1 MSLHAQLSPEAKA
14 KLAAQKRN
22 STISSIVI
30 ALLICA
36 LLGIILWVIALNPF
50 FKNNE
55 ETVSYAAA
63 SDSDQDITK
72 PEMTNQVETK
82 PSSPSSSMAK
92 VIAANTP
99 SPTAVP
105 VPEITVTEPS
115 LDFGDGDDF
124 GDDFGEG
131 WGDGSG
137 NGAGSGSGGFGIP
150 AAMQKRC
157 TEQDRRQRLAKE
169 GGKPA
174 YEDQVV
180 ASLRWMEKTQAAD
193 GSWAA
198 QGKPVSMTA
207 LALLAYLGHC
217 ETPSSPEFGQTVQKA
232 IVYLVNIANKNGG
245 KLATS
250 TADKHWCYEHAIATY
265 ALAESYTLCKEFKI
279 TIPGLQEAV
288 IDSCNHIV
296 GSQHSNGSWAYSYD
310 TSGANAGDSSIV
322 CWHLQALKACKYTK
336 LNITGVEKSGKE
348 AIRYLEKCKNGKGTI
363 SYSPNRA
370 NHYSM
375 TPGAVLCFQQ
385 WGKGRRSLARNGV
398 KWITKTNDFE
408 YLKTGKLYMNYY
420 SSQAMIN
427 AGGKD
432 WATYNEKT
440 LANVAQ
446 HQKQD
451 GSWPMPVGG
460 TYGMSSTHY
469 ATCLC
474 TLMLEVYY
482 RFLPSS

>member
-1 MSLHAQLSPEAKA
+1 MSLHAQLSPEAQA
-14 KLAAQKRN
+14 ALAAQKRN

-30 ALLICA
+30 ALLLCT
-36 LLGIILWVIALNPF
+36 LLGIILWIIALNPL

-55 ETVSYAAA
+55 ETVSYSAA
-63 SDSDQDITK
+63 SDKDTEITK

-82 PSSPSSSMAK
+82 PSSPASSMAK

-124 GDDFGEG
+124 GDG

-150 AAMQKRC
+150 ASMQKRC
-157 TEQDRRQRLAKE
+157 TEADRRQRLAKE
-169 GGKPA
+169 GGKPG

-180 ASLRWMEKTQAAD
+180 SALKWLQKTQAND
-193 GSWAA
+193 GSWEA
-198 QGKPVSMTA
+198 QKKPVGMTG

-217 ETPSSPEFGQTVQKA
+217 ETPASPEFGETVQKA
-232 IVYLVNIANKNGG
+232 IVYLVNVGNSNEG

-250 TADKHWCYEHAIATY
+250 TADNHWCYEHAIATY
-265 ALAESYTLCKEFKI
+265 ALAEAYTLCKEFKVS
-279 TIPGLQEAV
+279 IPNLEETVQMAGNFIIE
-288 IDSCNHIV
+288 N
-296 GSQHSNGSWAYSYD
+296 QHSKGGWDYAYD
-310 TSGANAGDSSIV
+310 TSGKRGGDTSVV
-322 CWHLQALKACKYTK
+322 CWHLQALKACKVTK
-336 LNITGVEKSGKE
+336 IEFNGIEKSAKKG
-348 AIRYLEKCKNGKGTI
+348 IRYLEGAKNGKGTI
-363 SYSPNRA
+363 GYNTDGSNLADGPT
-370 NHYSM
+370 M
-375 TPGAVLCFQQ
+375 TPAGVLCFQQ
-385 WGKGRRSLARNGV
+385 WGKGRRSLARNGI
-398 KWITKTNDFE
+398 KWISDTNKFDYKTHAN
-408 YLKTGKLYMNYY
+408 LYMHYY

-427 AGGKD
+427 AQGKA
-432 WATYNEKT
+432 WADYNAST
-440 LANVAQ
+440 MANMAEAQ
-446 HQKQD
+446 NAD
-451 GSWPMPVGG
+451 GSWSLPGG
-460 TYGMSSTHY
+460 AAHGMDSTHY